1 MKRKNGNNS
10 LKRDEICA
18 REHSL
23 ESPWRAP
30 RFWIKKIEFR
40 VGPKNDGEIPRG
52 RRADGN
58 SWWSHLP
65 RTDDVRRT
73 M

>member
-1 MKRKNGNNS
+1 MKLAASDGLGGEGNTILS
-10 LKRDEICA
+10 SGA
-18 REHSL
+18 Y
-23 ESPWRAP
+23 
-30 RFWIKKIEFR
+30 
-40 VGPKNDGEIPRG
+40 G